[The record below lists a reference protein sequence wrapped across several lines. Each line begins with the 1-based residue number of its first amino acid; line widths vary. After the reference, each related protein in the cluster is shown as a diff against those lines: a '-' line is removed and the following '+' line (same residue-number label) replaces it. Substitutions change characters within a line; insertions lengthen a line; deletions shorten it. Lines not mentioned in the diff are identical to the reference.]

1 MKVYLSTE
9 NHVRNTYEYIEFI
22 KEYDIRKFIKG
33 IYCYNFT
40 TGQGYSKKI
49 SFLNEINDMDTY
61 WINPLFISKLEFY
74 FKREVNTFLWLILDL
89 PNNEDFSRFYKI
101 LWSEPYFFNQI
112 DSFTMNLNTIY
123 LKFNYSYF
131 EDKIRLLNELYNMS
145 SLNLNYLYQNSNFSI
160 SPFSFLSN
168 EYFLLGIMEMYLND
182 VPISNTDYFNYN
194 IPILNELLTLKFSQ
208 KHSDIDFKEQ
218 AEKIYNN
225 LKNNYLQIGTNP
237 YFKNLILDSPIRYKE
252 VYYDELLKFIK
263 EIKYNSRNFPQIF
276 STPSKKTQLSYILN
290 NKRRMNLGFII
301 EAFSDF
307 DKLNIPYNR
316 EHLYF
321 LFAKS
326 NEIDSYLEFD
336 LNYSFS
342 SLEKFSFY
350 YEQKETYF
358 NDPNEIYTDINISW
372 SGFQNTLVRVF
383 YTLNKNIFFKPGDWI
398 VVVSENN
405 NYYKISEYPNTAQA
419 KYFYKINSM
428 FPLNNYI

>member
-9 NHVRNTYEYIEFI
+9 NQVKTTDEYEEFI
-22 KEYDIRKFIKG
+22 KKYDIRKFIKG
-33 IYCYNFT
+33 IYYYNFT
-40 TGQGYSKKI
+40 TKQGYSKKI
-49 SFLNEINDMDTY
+49 SFLNQIDDMEVSL
-61 WINPLFISKLEFY
+61 INPLFISKLEFY

-101 LWSEPYFFNQI
+101 LWSEPYFYNQI
-112 DSFTMNLNTIY
+112 DSFTMNLNAIY

-145 SLNLNYLYQNSNFSI
+145 SLNLNYSYQNSNFSI
-160 SPFSFLSN
+160 SPFNFLSN

-182 VPISNTDYFNYN
+182 VPISNTNYFNYN
-194 IPILNELLTLKFSQ
+194 IPILNELLTLKSSQ

-218 AEKIYNN
+218 AEKMYNN

-252 VYYDELLKFIK
+252 IYYDELLKFIK

-290 NKRRMNLGFII
+290 NKRRMNLAFII

-316 EHLYF
+316 ENLYF

-350 YEQKETYF
+350 YEQNETYF
-358 NDPNEIYTDINISW
+358 NDPNEIYIDISMSW
-372 SGFQNTLVRVF
+372 SGFSNTSVRVF
-383 YTLNKNIFFKPGDWI
+383 YSLNKNIFFKPGDWI
-398 VVVSENN
+398 VVVENN
-405 NYYKISEYPNTAQA
+405 GNHKISEYPNIAQTEN
-419 KYFYKINSM
+419 FYKINSM
-428 FPLNNYI
+428 YPLDN